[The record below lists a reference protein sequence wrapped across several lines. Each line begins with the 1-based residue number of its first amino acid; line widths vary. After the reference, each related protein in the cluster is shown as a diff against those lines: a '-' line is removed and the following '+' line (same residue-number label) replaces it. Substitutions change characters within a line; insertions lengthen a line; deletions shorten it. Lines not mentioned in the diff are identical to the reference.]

1 MEFNLPKLQI
11 NRREF
16 LLITILQLEVRG
28 SGRQYI
34 IAVDNSVFAV
44 SSAQNETAGD
54 QSVTHDIATGLCVDS
69 FHLMLPNTLPKS
81 RQTNL
86 RLLQIQQSGISN
98 ISTFSKHWVSP
109 N

>member
-54 QSVTHDIATGLCVDS
+54 QSVTHDIATVLCVDS
-69 FHLMLPNTLPKS
+69 FHLMLPNTFK
-81 RQTNL
+81 
-86 RLLQIQQSGISN
+86 
-98 ISTFSKHWVSP
+98 
-109 N
+109 